1 MALLSSFATSGYAPI
16 ACIGILILTKLWAS
30 RGLVGSNIP
39 GPWLAKHTK
48 LWYLWQMYREDFHQT
63 NVKLHREYGEH
74 KIKQKEREDI

>member
-1 MALLSSFATSGYAPI
+1 MALLSSFVTSGYAPI

-30 RGLVGSNIP
+30 RGLFGSNIP

-48 LWYLWQMYREDFHQT
+48 LWYLWQMYRGDFHQT

-74 KIKQKEREDI
+74 KIEQKKIEDI